1 LFVLCVYEFYAVWIM
16 CDDESEYNFIDF
28 ILQGS
33 RRAEFIKQL
42 IPTSQPLT
50 RINIKFFGHSGVG
63 KSTLIESLRAGYF
76 YSLFRKSKPASNST
90 SGTSKL

>member
-1 LFVLCVYEFYAVWIM
+1 M
-16 CDDESEYNFIDF
+16 CDNESECNFIDF
-28 ILQGS
+28 ILKGS

>member
-1 LFVLCVYEFYAVWIM
+1 M
-16 CDDESEYNFIDF
+16 CDDEFEFNSIDF
-28 ILQGS
+28 IRQGS

-50 RINIKFFGHSGVG
+50 RMNVKFFGHSGVG
-63 KSTLIESLRAGYF
+63 KSTLIETLRARYF
-76 YSLFRKSKPASNST
+76 SSLFRKNKPAANST

>member
-1 LFVLCVYEFYAVWIM
+1 VLVQYLRKLYTIWIL
-16 CDDESEYNFIDF
+16 CDDEPEFSSVNFN
-28 ILQGS
+28 LQDS
-33 RRAEFIKQL
+33 HRAEFIKQL

-50 RINIKFFGHSGVG
+50 RINVKFFGHSGVG

-76 YSLFRKSKPASNST
+76 CSLFRKSKPATNSA